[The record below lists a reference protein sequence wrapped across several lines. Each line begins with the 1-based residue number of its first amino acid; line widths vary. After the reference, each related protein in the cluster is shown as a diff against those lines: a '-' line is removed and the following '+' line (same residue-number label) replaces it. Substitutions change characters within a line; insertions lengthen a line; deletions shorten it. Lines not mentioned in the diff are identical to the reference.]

1 MRLYTFLFVLILV
14 SIFDSCSSKG
24 SVEKPDNLINESLM
38 VNVLYEISILD
49 AMSTFKPRN
58 KDFEQIYGK
67 PYIFLKYGVDS
78 LQLAKSDQYYA
89 KFPRV
94 YHKIYSRVLEKM
106 KKTKDSFDLLGKN
119 QKKIKN

>member
-1 MRLYTFLFVLILV
+1 MRLYIFLFVLILV
-14 SIFDSCSSKG
+14 SIFDSCNSTG
-24 SVEKPDNLINESLM
+24 SVEKPDNLISESLM

>member
-1 MRLYTFLFVLILV
+1 MKIYTFLFVLILV
-14 SIFDSCSSKG
+14 SIFDSCSFTG
-24 SVEKPDNLINESLM
+24 SVEKPDNLISESLM

-89 KFPRV
+89 KFPRL
-94 YHKIYSRVLEKM
+94 YHRIYSRVLEKM

-119 QKKIKN
+119 QK

>member
-1 MRLYTFLFVLILV
+1 
-14 SIFDSCSSKG
+14 
-24 SVEKPDNLINESLM
+24 M